1 MEWGF
6 LGKEEVH
13 AMIEERRTHDRRKI
27 EADIA
32 ACNARHDAHDKHRE
46 DSDKTMKSFNDT
58 ITELTKA
65 LHTTNNTLS
74 KWVELQ
80 PTVERTKNNFT
91 TIDTLKSWGGSL
103 AVLYV
108 AYDIIK
114 KLIG

>member
-1 MEWGF
+1 MAWG
-6 LGKEEVH
+6 LINKKEVE
-13 AMIEERRTHDRRKI
+13 AMFEERRQEDRRKVD
-27 EADIA
+27 ADIA
-32 ACNARHDAHDKHRE
+32 ACNARHDAHDALDLKHKFE
-46 DSDKTMKSFNDT
+46 IEAISKGFS
-58 ITELTKA
+58 ELNTT
-65 LHTTNNTLS
+65 LHTTNKTLE

-80 PTVERTKNNFT
+80 PIVERSKNNFT

>member
-1 MEWGF
+1 MAWGY
-6 LGKEEVH
+6 LRKEEVH
-13 AMIEERRTHDRRKI
+13 TMIEERRNHDRRKI
-27 EADIA
+27 DAEMA
-32 ACNARHDAHDKHRE
+32 ACNARHDAHDKHKQ
-46 DSDKTMKSFNDT
+46 DSEKAMKSFSDT
-58 ITELTKA
+58 VTELTKA
-65 LHTTNNTLS
+65 LQTTNSTLS